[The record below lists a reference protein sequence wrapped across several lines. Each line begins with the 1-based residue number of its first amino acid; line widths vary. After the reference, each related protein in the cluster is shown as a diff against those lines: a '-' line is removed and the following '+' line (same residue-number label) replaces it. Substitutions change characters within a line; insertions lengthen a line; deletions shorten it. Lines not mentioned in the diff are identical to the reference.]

1 MPITDTP
8 KLRGSNLKNCSP
20 ENLRMIIH
28 TNIFFNLKVKL
39 NVDERDLMQTSFF
52 KFEQRSQI
60 RLHTVD
66 QWRVCCDILRP
77 FFMIFIGAEIKIAD
91 ESNAGNLFSQPFAAH
106 QPIYRQRCWNLS
118 KSGCRR
124 LPTKPVQTATTVKP
138 IKTTTGPVK
147 KYCEFTFR
155 NSQSADE
162 VVRLINNKSRLSS
175 IFCYRYN
182 TIVIP
187 NIWFGSRKK

>member
-1 MPITDTP
+1 MLETY
-8 KLRGSNLKNCSP
+8 
-20 ENLRMIIH
+20 
-28 TNIFFNLKVKL
+28 FL
-39 NVDERDLMQTSFF
+39 NHS
-52 KFEQRSQI
+52 
-60 RLHTVD
+60 
-66 QWRVCCDILRP
+66 
-77 FFMIFIGAEIKIAD
+77 
-91 ESNAGNLFSQPFAAH
+91 
-106 QPIYRQRCWNLS
+106 
-118 KSGCRR
+118 
-124 LPTKPVQTATTVKP
+124 LPTNQFIDSDVGICSRVAAGAYQQPVQTATTVKP

-187 NIWFGSRKK
+187 NI